1 MTLVAKSLENLLT
14 KLQIS
19 NENIEYKKFEHLI
32 TVANQAYLKIVI
44 NELENLKK
52 KEDKV
57 INFNFLMK
65 IYNKHIKEHQVMFL
79 LFNIFETAIRSK
91 AVTILSEKYSS
102 SNEDDWL
109 HNQEKTP
116 SNIQRDV

>member
-1 MTLVAKSLENLLT
+1 M
-14 KLQIS
+14 I
-19 NENIEYKKFEHLI
+19 H
-32 TVANQAYLKIVI
+32 
-44 NELENLKK
+44 ELENLKK